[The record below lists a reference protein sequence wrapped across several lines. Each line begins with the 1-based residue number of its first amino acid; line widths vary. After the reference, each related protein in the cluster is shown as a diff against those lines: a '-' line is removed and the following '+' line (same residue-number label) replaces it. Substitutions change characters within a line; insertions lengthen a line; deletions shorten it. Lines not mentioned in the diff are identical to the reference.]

1 MICYSS
7 KSWLRVLIFT
17 TSASFSSGL
26 IANEP
31 PSNNEPSLNVIPVTY
46 HKVDRQYIVDGV
58 VEPVNQATIAAQTS
72 GQVLEVNF
80 DVDDFVKKGTVLVR
94 LKSIEQKASLNQ
106 VQARVSEAKA
116 YLNAAQ
122 KEYDRVKK
130 LRVKRVVSAA
140 LLDKTEADLEASK
153 ARLTAAKADVRQV
166 KQRVDYTTVKA
177 PYSGI
182 VLERHIQQG
191 EIASLGQPIM
201 TGFSPNK
208 LRAVVTVPQSR
219 IVAIR
224 QHKKAQIILNVEP
237 EVLRFKGKKL
247 TIAPYADAKTHT
259 FRIRVYFPRKA
270 KGVYPGMFTKVA
282 FVVGQEKLLVIPASS
297 IAYRGEVRAV
307 YIVDDKGEQ
316 ISMRQIRLGK
326 VHEEMIEILAG
337 LEEGEKIATNPVEA
351 AIMLKTQRNQQTIL
365 PTEGH

>member
-1 MICYSS
+1 MCNLLN
-7 KSWLRVLIFT
+7 KRWLTLLVFT
-17 TSASFSSGL
+17 TNISFNISL
-26 IANEP
+26 AANE
-31 PSNNEPSLNVIPVTY
+31 EPTLNVVPVSY
-46 HKVDRQYIVDGV
+46 QPVEQQYIVDGV
-58 VEPVNQATIAAQTS
+58 VEAVNQATITAQTS

-80 DVDDFVKKGTVLVR
+80 DVDDFVKKGRVLVR

-106 VQARVSEAKA
+106 VQARVAEAKA

-130 LRVKRVVSAA
+130 LRIKRVVSEA

-153 ARLTAAKADVRQV
+153 ARVNAAKADVRQV

-182 VLERHIQQG
+182 VLERHIQRG

-201 TGFSPNK
+201 TGFSPDN
-208 LRAVVTVPQSR
+208 LRAVVTIPQSR
-219 IVAIR
+219 IAAIR
-224 QHKKAQIILNVEP
+224 QHKKARIILNVEP
-237 EVLRFKGKKL
+237 KVHRFKGKKL

-282 FVVGQEKLLVIPASS
+282 FVVGQERRLVIPASS
-297 IAYRGEVRAV
+297 VAYRGEVRAV
-307 YIVDDKGEQ
+307 YVVDDKGEQ
-316 ISMRQIRLGK
+316 ISMRQIRLGRT
-326 VHEEMIEILAG
+326 HASMIEILAG
-337 LEEGEKIATNPVEA
+337 LDEGEKIATNPVDA
-351 AIMLKTQRNQQTIL
+351 AIMLKTQRNQAI
-365 PTEGH
+365 PATEGH